1 SVGLSDGTTGE
12 YTLVVGADGLG
23 STVRQ
28 AALGGAAAPV
38 YGGQMVWR
46 SLAPIAS
53 RELDGVQF
61 WLGDRTVFGLCAVG
75 DGRTYGFG
83 NATEP
88 RSHDA
93 VAGRRERLRR
103 RFAGFGGL
111 VRDYLGALESDE
123 QIHHGPIEWLELD
136 RWHAGRVVL
145 IGDAAHASS
154 PMMGQGGSMAMEDA
168 WVLAET
174 LRSTDRVEAALDR
187 FVARRPPRGDRGQH
201 QSRAGGRMAALAP

>member
-1 SVGLSDGTTGE
+1 ADLDALWGDVGPMIGIERARLHEALRSAAAGVPCRLGTWVTSVSQDERRVSVGLSDGTTGE
-12 YTLVVGADGLG
+12 DTLGVGADGLG
-23 STVRQ
+23 STVRP
-28 AALGGAAAPV
+28 AAPGGAAAPV

-61 WLGDRTVFGLCAVG
+61 WLGDGTFFGLCAIG

-154 PMMGQGGSMAMEDA
+154 PMMGQ
-168 WVLAET
+168 
-174 LRSTDRVEAALDR
+174 
-187 FVARRPPRGDRGQH
+187 
-201 QSRAGGRMAALAP
+201 